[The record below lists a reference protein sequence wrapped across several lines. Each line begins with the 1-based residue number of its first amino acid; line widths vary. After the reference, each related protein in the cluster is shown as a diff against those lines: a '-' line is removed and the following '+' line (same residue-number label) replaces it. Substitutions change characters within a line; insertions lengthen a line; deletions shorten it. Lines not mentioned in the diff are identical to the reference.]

1 MERFCDNQRFPELM
15 VRILCDD
22 DGTKVVDTA
31 YLFAQTTDN
40 ENSALIAGARLYKDN
55 RASLLGIY
63 AGNDR
68 AAGYPGFN
76 SWKEKL
82 TRLGVPERAI
92 FGIDIPDGNLNTLTE
107 ATALVR
113 ESKKRALRTLCVTA
127 SPFHQMR
134 CFISTISIVLREY
147 PELKVYNK
155 VGYAMEW
162 NKRVAHSQATTIG
175 KRSELIAGEL
185 DRINRYHEKG
195 DLALLDE
202 IINYL
207 DQRD

>member
-22 DGTKVVDTA
+22 DGTNVMDA
-31 YLFAQTTDN
+31 SYLFAQTTDN
-40 ENSALIAGARLYKDN
+40 EDSALITGALLYKDN
-55 RASLLGIY
+55 RAGLLGLY

-82 TRLGVPERAI
+82 TRLGVHERAI

-107 ATALVR
+107 AMALVR
-113 ESKKRALRTLCVTA
+113 ESKRRAFKTLRVTA
-127 SPFHQMR
+127 SPFHQIR
-134 CFISTISIVLREY
+134 CFISTVSIVLREY
-147 PELKVYNK
+147 PELKVYSK

-162 NKRVAHSQATTIG
+162 NKRVAHSQMTTIG

-185 DRINRYHEKG
+185 DRINRYRKKG
-195 DLALLDE
+195 DLVSLDE

>member
-1 MERFCDNQRFPELM
+1 M
-15 VRILCDD
+15 VRTLCDD
-22 DGTKVVDTA
+22 DGIRVVDTA

-40 ENSALIAGARLYKDN
+40 ENSSLITGARLYRDN
-55 RASLLGIY
+55 RVGLLGIC
-63 AGNDR
+63 AGNDH
-68 AAGYPGFN
+68 AASGYSGFS

-82 TRLGVPERAI
+82 TRLGVPEHAI
-92 FGIDIPDGNLNTLTE
+92 LGIDIPDGNLNTLTE
-107 ATALVR
+107 ATTLVR
-113 ESKKRALRTLCVTA
+113 ESKRRALKTLRVIA
-127 SPFHQMR
+127 SPFHQIR
-134 CFISTISIVLREY
+134 CFISTVSVVLREY
-147 PELKVYNK
+147 PELKVYSK

-162 NKRVAHSQATTIG
+162 NKRVAHSQMTTIG

-195 DLALLDE
+195 DLVSPDE